1 MYSSDVLSTPLLGS
15 NDLSQA
21 AVSCLCQS
29 WCWRKKKKHKS
40 LGANESAFS
49 AAFISGLTLPYQIKF
64 H

>member
-1 MYSSDVLSTPLLGS
+1 MIWAKLLYRVCARA
-15 NDLSQA
+15 DA
-21 AVSCLCQS
+21 DE
-29 WCWRKKKKHKS
+29 KKKHKS